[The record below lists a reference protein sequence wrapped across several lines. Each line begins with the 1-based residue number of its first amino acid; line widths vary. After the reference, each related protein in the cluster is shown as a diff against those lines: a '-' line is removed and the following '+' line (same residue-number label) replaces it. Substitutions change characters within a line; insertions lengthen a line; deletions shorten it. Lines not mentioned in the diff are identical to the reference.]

1 MFPRE
6 EKIFSPRDTCKCLPV
21 EAIGSHAQM
30 LTCYL
35 LPPFF
40 LYVIITTE
48 VAIPSCLPMTAISPK
63 GLIIQ
68 NPGLGG
74 IEARDNSLW
83 IRKKVV
89 PLHRDFEKS
98 RRIEILL
105 FNPLKPYYL

>member
-1 MFPRE
+1 M
-6 EKIFSPRDTCKCLPV
+6 

-35 LPPFF
+35 LPSFF
-40 LYVIITTE
+40 LYVIITAE

-68 NPGLGG
+68 NPGQGG
-74 IEARDNSLW
+74 IGARDNYCGNEN
-83 IRKKVV
+83 KVV